1 MIKFFSII
9 VQIIFLIIIV
19 LFVVNKSFIVSFEI
33 KDFIFSVQSSYIFI
47 SILVFLFLG
56 LGLMSMSML
65 VTLPFTLLLIDYW
78 PLGRL
83 KFNQEKD
90 GNKVFKKNT
99 TKRTE
104 ILLLVLEK
112 IPLFFLTFGFSI
124 LTIITQKTFRDN
136 GNYTELLPF
145 SERLINSIVSYIE
158 YLSHEVLAL
167 ISSNLFSYLLK
178 NLKKKEV

>member
-1 MIKFFSII
+1 
-9 VQIIFLIIIV
+9 
-19 LFVVNKSFIVSFEI
+19 
-33 KDFIFSVQSSYIFI
+33 
-47 SILVFLFLG
+47 
-56 LGLMSMSML
+56 MSKSML
-65 VTLPFTLLLIDYW
+65 VTLPFTLLLLDYW

-83 KFNQEKD
+83 KFTQEKD
-90 GNKVFKKNT
+90 GNKVLEKNT
-99 TKRTE
+99 TKRKE

-158 YLSHEVLAL
+158 YLKKMIWPENLPLFNPYPWDTLWEGILCFIMLVGITI
-167 ISSNLFSYLLK
+167 ISIKFIKRAPYFAVGWLWYLGTFIP
-178 NLKKKEV
+178 VIGIVPPGGGGQVQ